1 MRFKFEVSSGLATVG
16 GSVAGASAIW
26 WSLARPMTP
35 RISPAGW
42 APPIIHEYG
51 GRCPPRGTTGLLTGR

>member
-1 MRFKFEVSSGLATVG
+1 MRFKFEVSSGMAAVG
-16 GSVAGASAIW
+16 GSVAGESAIW

-42 APPIIHEYG
+42 ARPSSMNMMG
-51 GRCPPRGTTGLLTGR
+51 GSHPARRRDS

>member
-1 MRFKFEVSSGLATVG
+1 MRFKCEVSSGLAT
-16 GSVAGASAIW
+16 VAGASAIW

-42 APPIIHEYG
+42 APPIIHE
-51 GRCPPRGTTGLLTGR
+51 